1 MTGSGK
7 TSVYIRL
14 LQEVVRRGRQGMI
27 LVPEI
32 ALTPQMMSKFSA
44 YFGDRVAMIHSG

>member
-14 LQEVVRRGRQGMI
+14 IYDCLARSRSAVL

-32 ALTPQMMSKFSA
+32 SLTPQMIS
-44 YFGDRVAMIHSG
+44 